1 MATIKGSDL
10 MLFVQGKS
18 IGYAT
23 NHTLSINT
31 DTKETSTKDNGGKWQ
46 ANEAGIL
53 SWSTSSENLMSNDQ
67 EGIGYADLVEYMC
80 NRTPIEAVFSLE
92 GDSDL
97 PDNKLDKVP
106 ENGWNPLESD
116 GYVGTVIITSIEL
129 NAPNGENAT
138 FTVQF
143 TGVGALYENGWYLL
157 KQDGTKT
164 LIDNTTITVNS
175 TDKYCVTRNGIYY
188 SNSAASSSWSIPS
201 TPPLQTYST
210 PSYKKFSKAATIK
223 ISIEYVGSSTVNY
236 QMKITEQ

>member
-53 SWSTSSENLMSNDQ
+53 SWSASSENLMSNDQ
-67 EGIGYADLVEYMC
+67 DGIGYADLVEYMC

-138 FTVQF
+138 FTVNF
-143 TGVGALYENGWYLL
+143 TGVGALTRKYPTQIEI
-157 KQDGTKT
+157 
-164 LIDNTTITVNS
+164 IDE
-175 TDKYCVTRNGIYY
+175 
-188 SNSAASSSWSIPS
+188 
-201 TPPLQTYST
+201 TP
-210 PSYKKFSKAATIK
+210 
-223 ISIEYVGSSTVNY
+223 
-236 QMKITEQ
+236 